1 MLGAS
6 ESTQVEVADGKKD
19 DDCRVEGGVCG
30 AADVGSMEL
39 HRKFMQSGI
48 DAMTRLA
55 SVVAKEQ
62 RGESEGEAVSAADL
76 PSWTITRWVTVRS
89 LRPS

>member
-1 MLGAS
+1 M
-6 ESTQVEVADGKKD
+6 EVADGKKD

-55 SVVAKEQ
+55 NVAKEQ
-62 RGESEGEAVSAADL
+62 RGESEGEAVSAAEL
-76 PSWTITRWVTVRS
+76 PSWTITR
-89 LRPS
+89 